1 MHPAV
6 ARAGSGPDMRWIAIA
21 LGIGLI
27 AVGAVFTFQ
36 GYGTLKGSFMTG
48 SRMWLWVGIACVL
61 VGMVVLVLALVAN
74 RP

>member
-1 MHPAV
+1 
-6 ARAGSGPDMRWIAIA
+6 MRWIPIV

-48 SRMWLWVGIACVL
+48 SRMWLWIGIACL
-61 VGMVVLVLALVAN
+61 VAGVVVLVVTFVADHSS
-74 RP
+74 

>member
-1 MHPAV
+1 
-6 ARAGSGPDMRWIAIA
+6 MRWIPFV

-48 SRMWLWVGIACVL
+48 SRMWLWVGIACIVA
-61 VGMVVLVLALVAN
+61 GAIALVITFIA
-74 RP
+74 RRS

>member
-1 MHPAV
+1 
-6 ARAGSGPDMRWIAIA
+6 MRWVPIV

-48 SRMWLWVGIACVL
+48 SRLWLWVGIACL
-61 VGMVVLVLALVAN
+61 VAGVVVLVVTFVAD
-74 RP
+74 RSS

>member
-1 MHPAV
+1 
-6 ARAGSGPDMRWIAIA
+6 MRWVSIV

-48 SRMWLWVGIACVL
+48 SRLWLWVGIACL
-61 VGMVVLVLALVAN
+61 VAGAVVLVVTFVAD
-74 RP
+74 RSS

>member
-1 MHPAV
+1 
-6 ARAGSGPDMRWIAIA
+6 MRWVPIV

-48 SRMWLWVGIACVL
+48 SPVGLWIGVACIVTG
-61 VGMVVLVLALVAN
+61 VVVLARARSR
-74 RP
+74 RPE

>member
-1 MHPAV
+1 
-6 ARAGSGPDMRWIAIA
+6 MRWIPIV

-48 SRMWLWVGIACVL
+48 SRVWLWVGIASVVAGVIVL
-61 VGMVVLVLALVAN
+61 VVTFVAD
-74 RP
+74 RSS

>member
-1 MHPAV
+1 
-6 ARAGSGPDMRWIAIA
+6 MRWIPIV

-48 SRMWLWVGIACVL
+48 SRMWLWIGIACL
-61 VGMVVLVLALVAN
+61 VAGVVVLVVTFVAN
-74 RP
+74 RSS

>member
-1 MHPAV
+1 V
-6 ARAGSGPDMRWIAIA
+6 TVRWIAIV

-61 VGMVVLVLALVAN
+61 VGMVVLVPALVAN

>member
-48 SRMWLWVGIACVL
+48 SRMWLWVGVASV
-61 VGMVVLVLALVAN
+61 VAGVVVLVITFVAN
-74 RP
+74 RS

>member
-1 MHPAV
+1 
-6 ARAGSGPDMRWIAIA
+6 MRWVSIV

-48 SRMWLWVGIACVL
+48 SRLWLWVGIACL
-61 VGMVVLVLALVAN
+61 VAGVVLLVVTFVAD
-74 RP
+74 RSS

>member
-1 MHPAV
+1 
-6 ARAGSGPDMRWIAIA
+6 MRWIPIV

-48 SRMWLWVGIACVL
+48 SRMWLWIGIACL
-61 VGMVVLVLALVAN
+61 VAGVVVLVVTFVAD
-74 RP
+74 RSS

>member
-1 MHPAV
+1 
-6 ARAGSGPDMRWIAIA
+6 MRRIPIV

-48 SRMWLWVGIACVL
+48 SRMWLWIGIACL
-61 VGMVVLVLALVAN
+61 VAGVVVLVVTFVAD
-74 RP
+74 RSS

>member
-1 MHPAV
+1 
-6 ARAGSGPDMRWIAIA
+6 MRWIPIV

-48 SRMWLWVGIACVL
+48 SRMWLWIGIACLFAGV
-61 VGMVVLVLALVAN
+61 VVLVVTFVADH
-74 RP
+74 PS

>member
-1 MHPAV
+1 
-6 ARAGSGPDMRWIAIA
+6 MRWVPII

-48 SRMWLWVGIACVL
+48 SRLWLWVGIACL
-61 VGMVVLVLALVAN
+61 VAGVVVLVVTFVAD
-74 RP
+74 RSS

>member
-1 MHPAV
+1 
-6 ARAGSGPDMRWIAIA
+6 MRWVPIV

-48 SRMWLWVGIACVL
+48 SRMWLWVGIECIVAGV
-61 VGMVVLVLALVAN
+61 VVLVVTFVAD
-74 RP
+74 RSS

>member
-1 MHPAV
+1 
-6 ARAGSGPDMRWIAIA
+6 MRWVPIV

-48 SRMWLWVGIACVL
+48 SRMWLWVGIACL
-61 VGMVVLVLALVAN
+61 VAGVVVLVVTFVAD
-74 RP
+74 RSS

>member
-1 MHPAV
+1 MTV
-6 ARAGSGPDMRWIAIA
+6 RWIAIV

-48 SRMWLWVGIACVL
+48 SRMWLWVGVASV
-61 VGMVVLVLALVAN
+61 VAGVVVLVITFVAN
-74 RP
+74 RS